1 MIYIETT
8 VGFESAYP
16 IVDVEIANNISN
28 GNKEWKYQESDITCC
43 SVLFGNK
50 IRTLFR
56 NKEDS
61 IIEYKKQ
68 LQTILFPTM
77 YAFNERMESGSFK
90 GFLGQKFDI
99 KEIKAFKGKGWN
111 KEKFYQ
117 ELLKDGKIIPN
128 PLIDEDKLKDDS
140 SLCISLYAEGKK
152 WEIIEHNIIDV
163 IKQYYILIF
172 KDYFLTKYKSR
183 ISQDGWI
190 N

>member
-68 LQTILFPTM
+68 LQTILPQTM
-77 YAFNERMESGSFK
+77 YAFNERMEHGSFL
-90 GFLGQKFDI
+90 GFLGIDYDI